1 MARPLSSSIVP
12 LFFSCIGWGQCG
24 TERSGWMNFSFPF
37 LPFPYPSLSLY
48 HVRDWEWNGQG
59 RDDMGRKGMCVLC
72 LSVTPPISSLRNY
85 RVWHGETN
93 NLPFS
98 LFFPLPG
105 EEARQGKEREKG
117 ERNRRWGAKEWAK
130 GLISPS
136 HLPISPFSLSS
147 IPFSLLFSSPFHSLA
162 VIVDEPER
170 GEMEWRDGRYREKR
184 KEGREWME
192 RKDGLIGHFIRFSH
206 PSLSSPSFD
215 LMSWT

>member
-1 MARPLSSSIVP
+1 M
-12 LFFSCIGWGQCG
+12 W
-24 TERSGWMNFSFPF
+24 EWMNVMNERLGNGCERLF
-37 LPFPYPSLSLY
+37 LLSISLVCIWRSLSHIHVISLFYSLLGAVTSLFYLLVTEVTHEHPTHSFPYPS
-48 HVRDWEWNGQG
+48 
-59 RDDMGRKGMCVLC
+59 
-72 LSVTPPISSLRNY
+72 
-85 RVWHGETN
+85 
-93 NLPFS
+93 
-98 LFFPLPG
+98 
-105 EEARQGKEREKG
+105 
-117 ERNRRWGAKEWAK
+117 RRWGAKEWAK

-206 PSLSSPSFD
+206 AFIFPSLHSIPYLFPLSTSPTVR
-215 LMSWT
+215 LT